1 MKICLQWVNRKTFFF
16 PWNGFFFK
24 KSIYVYLGYKRW
36 KGRSAMNTWNI
47 QLCCWQSVTS
57 RKRNN
62 STKSLC
68 FCSILRSVY
77 SSFYHSSYK
86 NIFCWGFFKVSRWKS
101 ERLISKKKLY
111 FYITC
116 KSVENVLVLKK
127 IEAQSR
133 NNLKADTS

>member
-1 MKICLQWVNRKTFFF
+1 MQNFVTTLNLNPCEFLWHDYNGLHFSCFWKRAFKIVFLSFYENLSWKFVCNERTEKLFFSME
-16 PWNGFFFK
+16 WIFFW

-36 KGRSAMNTWNI
+36 KKRIAMNTWNI

-62 STKSLC
+62 STKTLC

-86 NIFCWGFFKVSRWKS
+86 NIFC
-101 ERLISKKKLY
+101 
-111 FYITC
+111 
-116 KSVENVLVLKK
+116 
-127 IEAQSR
+127 
-133 NNLKADTS
+133 